1 MNGQIQT
8 GRRGV
13 TMIELLIVMAMLGV
27 VMTAM
32 YSLYA
37 THQRSAYT
45 EDEALEVQQSLR
57 IALDSM
63 TRDIRM
69 AGFAIAGPA
78 TPVNSVGTSNN
89 LGATQFDSNKSDSI
103 TINTT
108 STSETYARI
117 DAART
122 GLGAFTVDS
131 SESVDMFSDGDLV
144 TIVRPQYKTQPG
156 GAANIFRIKTAPSG
170 RDRTAKTITLEVS
183 AGGDINAPYNT
194 GDVIARLGASGATVA
209 ALPNTIT
216 YCLGSFAGVA
226 NCGGPLATC
235 PAAGGQLC
243 LMRIENV
250 NTLLNPPTNL
260 IASNMSGLQLRYLL
274 DDLTETDLPVDFSK
288 VRAVR
293 VTLTGQTAATA
304 GLSGQARVR
313 QVQSVIQLRNR

>member
-32 YSLYA
+32 YSLYT

-57 IALDSM
+57 IALESM

-89 LGATQFDSNKSDSI
+89 SPLGATQFDHNKSDSI

-170 RDRTAKTITLEVS
+170 RDRNAKTITLEVS

-194 GDVIARLGASGATVA
+194 GDVIARLGASGAAVSP
-209 ALPNTIT
+209 LPNKIT
-216 YCLGSFAGVA
+216 YCLGSYDGVA
-226 NCGGPLATC
+226 NCGNAQHQC
-235 PAAGGQLC
+235 PQVGGQLC
-243 LMRIENV
+243 LMRIENFD
-250 NTLLNPPTNL
+250 TNPSINL